1 MSDRKKIILAV
12 LGALLLEATIILV
25 SERASALW
33 PTYAVSKPDDNQK
46 LPELT
51 MLDTPPPETKQDHN
65 YMRTNDDQKSNDKP
79 KDPAFESD
87 KDTAAASEQTGTENA
102 PLPTQNGKENHDT
115 AFKNEDYS
123 LDTKGQSFTRQ
134 SGPQAS
140 VAQQDQKSQAQP
152 AATPTPT
159 PTPQPQPTANE
170 YAMLRPTPTPM
181 PPAPKPNQQPQR
193 QSAPPTAYRQQ
204 QQLSKMQGN
213 INNRGRSSVAA
224 LGTPY
229 GRFQKGMQDAIGSR
243 WYRYVAEHSD
253 LINIGTVSIRF
264 YVFPDGHVKGARVTT
279 NNSTESL
286 ASYSLQAIMDA
297 EIPPMPPEM
306 LSLVPDSGLPIDLS
320 FSIN

>member
-1 MSDRKKIILAV
+1 
-12 LGALLLEATIILV
+12 
-25 SERASALW
+25 
-33 PTYAVSKPDDNQK
+33 
-46 LPELT
+46 
-51 MLDTPPPETKQDHN
+51 
-65 YMRTNDDQKSNDKP
+65 
-79 KDPAFESD
+79 
-87 KDTAAASEQTGTENA
+87 
-102 PLPTQNGKENHDT
+102 
-115 AFKNEDYS
+115 
-123 LDTKGQSFTRQ
+123 
-134 SGPQAS
+134 
-140 VAQQDQKSQAQP
+140 
-152 AATPTPT
+152 
-159 PTPQPQPTANE
+159 
-170 YAMLRPTPTPM
+170 M